1 MEHHLVLED
10 LCESFGDVQAVK
22 NLNLKIKKGE
32 LITLLGPSGCGK
44 TTTMHIIAGFHLPDR
59 GRVIL
64 NGEDITYLAPYKRN
78 TPMVFQEYA
87 LFPHLTVFE
96 NVAYGM
102 AIRKVPKN
110 EIQEKVK
117 DILEQLGLPDI
128 ATRFPNQLS
137 GGQQQRVALARA
149 LVLDPEVLLLDE
161 PLSNLDAKL
170 RIRVRYEIKQLQEKF
185 NITMVYVTHDQ
196 EEALSISDRV
206 AVMNKGVL
214 EQYGTPWEI
223 YYKPKNKFV
232 AEFVGETNFLQ
243 VEIKE
248 VRPSDDGTGAS
259 VVDFLWQDRVF
270 STSVENEGLSPGS
283 TRTLLLRPEA
293 IEPVGRDEE
302 ITDENTISGKVID
315 SSFLGSIT
323 RYRIDVGGEEI
334 VVDDSKTKEHG
345 VFRGEVKLKLPW
357 NVHFL

>member
-1 MEHHLVLED
+1 
-10 LCESFGDVQAVK
+10 
-22 NLNLKIKKGE
+22 
-32 LITLLGPSGCGK
+32 
-44 TTTMHIIAGFHLPDR
+44 MHIIAGFHLPDR

-196 EEALSISDRV
+196 EEAL
-206 AVMNKGVL
+206 
-214 EQYGTPWEI
+214 
-223 YYKPKNKFV
+223 
-232 AEFVGETNFLQ
+232 
-243 VEIKE
+243 
-248 VRPSDDGTGAS
+248 
-259 VVDFLWQDRVF
+259 
-270 STSVENEGLSPGS
+270 
-283 TRTLLLRPEA
+283 
-293 IEPVGRDEE
+293 
-302 ITDENTISGKVID
+302 
-315 SSFLGSIT
+315 
-323 RYRIDVGGEEI
+323 
-334 VVDDSKTKEHG
+334 
-345 VFRGEVKLKLPW
+345 
-357 NVHFL
+357 

>member
-1 MEHHLVLED
+1 MQNGAGGSDDLSVNRIALVTLLISQKLLGKKTYSLISRRQKVRHHLVLED
-10 LCESFGDVQAVK
+10 LCKSFGDVQAVK

-149 LVLDPEVLLLDE
+149 LVLD
-161 PLSNLDAKL
+161 L
-170 RIRVRYEIKQLQEKF
+170 RF
-185 NITMVYVTHDQ
+185 C
-196 EEALSISDRV
+196 
-206 AVMNKGVL
+206 
-214 EQYGTPWEI
+214 
-223 YYKPKNKFV
+223 
-232 AEFVGETNFLQ
+232 
-243 VEIKE
+243 
-248 VRPSDDGTGAS
+248 
-259 VVDFLWQDRVF
+259 
-270 STSVENEGLSPGS
+270 
-283 TRTLLLRPEA
+283 
-293 IEPVGRDEE
+293 
-302 ITDENTISGKVID
+302 
-315 SSFLGSIT
+315 SSMSLFQT
-323 RYRIDVGGEEI
+323 W
-334 VVDDSKTKEHG
+334 TQ
-345 VFRGEVKLKLPW
+345 
-357 NVHFL
+357 N